1 MKKFRLLSWL
11 CVLIALLLSHF
22 MCINVSFN
30 YARMLCQIEHA
41 GASAPASIAFFSAIP
56 YLIGI
61 VLFAVSAAFILSKIQ
76 KITSILTLDRM
87 VFHPIFLFD
96 SLYISLLFHYNV
108 INRF

>member
-56 YLIGI
+56 YLIVI
-61 VLFAVSAAFILSKIQ
+61 VLFAVSAAFIYRKSK
-76 KITSILTLDRM
+76 K
-87 VFHPIFLFD
+87 
-96 SLYISLLFHYNV
+96 
-108 INRF
+108 

>member
-41 GASAPASIAFFSAIP
+41 GASAPASIAFLSATS

-61 VLFAVSAAFILSKIQ
+61 VLFAVSAAFFIENPKNNINTNTQSDGFP
-76 KITSILTLDRM
+76 SDFSFSFTLHLPA
-87 VFHPIFLFD
+87 F
-96 SLYISLLFHYNV
+96 SL
-108 INRF
+108 

>member
-1 MKKFRLLSWL
+1 MKKFRLFSWL

-61 VLFAVSAAFILSKIQ
+61 VLFAVSAAFFYRKSK
-76 KITSILTLDRM
+76 K
-87 VFHPIFLFD
+87 
-96 SLYISLLFHYNV
+96 
-108 INRF
+108 